1 MMKIKLICN
10 YFYNHLITPKI
21 RLIIKL
27 LRIMFTLI
35 TLFNGS
41 PDLCAYIDYI
51 VKTELEDP
59 EIATELTEK
68 QKYYLKIG
76 CIAASVIFS
85 IFMIYVLKNYHIHP
99 ENIDSNLTEIKP
111 LSSPSNEDIV
121 LLNSENELDN
131 ILNSSLDE
139 YEDFRIQYDIRIQSI
154 LAEEA
159 IMKSNPFLFS
169 TNTPQENFD
178 EAVRELRAY
187 IEENKLNNNLLKLPK
202 FLELERKVS
211 IAYSILNK
219 GKIE

>member
-1 MMKIKLICN
+1 MIKLICS

-21 RLIIKL
+21 RLVIKL

-35 TLFNGS
+35 TLLNGT

-76 CIAASVIFS
+76 CIVGSVIFS
-85 IFMIYVLKNYHIHP
+85 IFMIYVLKNYHIQP
-99 ENIDSNLTEIKP
+99 ENIGNSNLNEIQP
-111 LSSPSNEDIV
+111 ISSPSSN
-121 LLNSENELDN
+121 ENELDN

-139 YEDFRIQYDIRIQSI
+139 YEDFRIQYEAIRIQSI

-187 IEENKLNNNLLKLPK
+187 IEENKYNNNLLKLPK
-202 FLELERKVS
+202 FLELEKKVS

>member
-1 MMKIKLICN
+1 MKIKLICN

-121 LLNSENELDN
+121 LLNS
-131 ILNSSLDE
+131 SLDE
-139 YEDFRIQYDIRIQSI
+139 YEDFRIQYEAIRIQSI